1 MIKATETEVTR
12 VIIIGY
18 MGSGKTTVG
27 IELAKRV
34 GFAFYDLDWY
44 IESLSNNCSTNE
56 AKKDF
61 AP

>member
-27 IELAKRV
+27 IELAKQV
-34 GFAFYDLDWY
+34 GFAFYDLDW
-44 IESLSNNCSTNE
+44 
-56 AKKDF
+56 
-61 AP
+61 